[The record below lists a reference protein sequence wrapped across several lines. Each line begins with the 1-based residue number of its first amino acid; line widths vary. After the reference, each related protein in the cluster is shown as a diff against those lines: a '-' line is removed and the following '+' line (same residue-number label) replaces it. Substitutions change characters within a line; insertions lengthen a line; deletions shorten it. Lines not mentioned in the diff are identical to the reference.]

1 MSTPDP
7 TQRPTASIRDADE
20 HPLDRDEYAEALAE
34 QSRAATP
41 DQRLP
46 LLGEGEATAVAALLD
61 ELADVYPDEDLGRL
75 ARNLALRLY
84 DRLGL

>member
-1 MSTPDP
+1 MSTE
-7 TQRPTASIRDADE
+7 RPTATIRDLDG
-20 HPLDRDEYAEALAE
+20 HPLDRDEYAEALTL
-34 QSRAATP
+34 QSHAATP

-61 ELADVYPDEDLGRL
+61 ELAGHYPEEDLGRL

-84 DRLGL
+84 DRLGI